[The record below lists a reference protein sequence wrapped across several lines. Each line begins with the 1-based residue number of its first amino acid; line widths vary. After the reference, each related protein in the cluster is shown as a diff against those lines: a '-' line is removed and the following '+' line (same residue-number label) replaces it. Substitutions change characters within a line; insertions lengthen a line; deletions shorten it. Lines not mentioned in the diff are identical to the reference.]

1 MTETN
6 NIDDLVL
13 DIIMTKY
20 SESKNILATK
30 DLKGTIFENYK
41 SNNTSNTNFFNEI
54 DFYNLVSSITKS
66 SKNNEPLILNSKY
79 SSVDNKYVLDFDF
92 KGQNYVGSMSS
103 ESLNDF
109 QKLLNERKAGII
121 KTDKSIE
128 KMFGEDIAYSLKQNI
143 GRDIQNVSNLEN
155 ISFNKVYDGK
165 LKDTNEEVIIKVTN
179 NYQKAKIECLANY
192 YLSQHPVLGKVIAP
206 SVIEEPVALEDG
218 VWLTVQKKI
227 HDKKEYS
234 TMHYISSLALL
245 HSYGKGIMTRNAGI
259 ILPEW
264 EAKSFDELLDNISI
278 NENPAKFKH
287 LKQRYNEIAHELR
300 TRPEYVLIHGDAKK
314 DNLTFGKLLDLEGVK
329 NGHPSIDLS
338 ICLAQSGV
346 PTEHWDKYLG
356 IYCDIVKN
364 ETGINYTHKDLKQLT
379 DLTKKAY
386 VVTGLKEYSGI
397 SSRPIR
403 KQQNYQMHQLLF
415 GLI

>member
-1 MTETN
+1 MTKEFNKLEELLNDYIKKYNIRTTLIGDKDPETN
-6 NIDDLVL
+6 DFKKLYNFGDNQIKEVLSIFSEFDDSID
-13 DIIMTKY
+13 I
-20 SESKNILATK
+20 
-30 DLKGTIFENYK
+30 
-41 SNNTSNTNFFNEI
+41 
-54 DFYNLVSSITKS
+54 
-66 SKNNEPLILNSKY
+66 PLIINTKRPPKYDRRYISFDYKGSKY
-79 SSVDNKYVLDFDF
+79 SGTIDPKSMNDLRSLLNK
-92 KGQNYVGSMSS
+92 KRSMSIIT
-103 ESLNDF
+103 EKSL
-109 QKLLNERKAGII
+109 E
-121 KTDKSIE
+121 E
-128 KMFGEDIAYSLKQNI
+128 MFGEDIAYSLKQNI
-143 GRDIQNVSNLEN
+143 GRDIQNVSNLGTV
-155 ISFNKVYDGK
+155 SFNKVYDGK

-192 YLSQHPVLGKVIAP
+192 YLSQHPVLGKVIALG
-206 SVIEEPVALEDG
+206 VIEEPVALEDG
-218 VWLTVQKKI
+218 VWLTVQKKV

-245 HSYGKGIMTRNAGI
+245 HSYGKGIMSRNAGI

-264 EAKSFDELLDNISI
+264 EAKSFDELLDNIAI

-314 DNLTFGKLLDLEGVK
+314 DNLTFGKLLDLEGIK

-338 ICLAQSGV
+338 ICLAQSGI

-364 ETGINYTHKDLKQLT
+364 ETGINYTHNDLKQLT

-386 VVTGLKEYSGI
+386 VVTGLNEYSGI

-403 KQQNYQMHQLLF
+403 KQQNYQMQQLLF